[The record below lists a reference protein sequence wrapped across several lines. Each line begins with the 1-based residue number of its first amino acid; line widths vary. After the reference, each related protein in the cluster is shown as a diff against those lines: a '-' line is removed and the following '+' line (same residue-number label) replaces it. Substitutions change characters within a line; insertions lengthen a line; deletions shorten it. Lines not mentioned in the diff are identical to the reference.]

1 MAIGDRLEFE
11 LSQFLD
17 APPRGRS
24 NYYGTTM
31 LYVVGVGLVPWETR
45 GVFGD
50 PSTEREDSYPI
61 PNQGWLGGGTTIH
74 RAYSGEPENHF
85 MQMAGNLADIH
96 GQAFVLGRRIHH
108 TDMLDGS
115 HDESPDNPTFG
126 ALSGNLGPRYVNRS
140 CDSCH
145 QRNGRALP
153 PAVGEPLTQHV
164 VKVSTLDGA
173 PHPIVQSSAR
183 TH

>member
-1 MAIGDRLEFE
+1 MITTCPSTGNIESGRRMIPSLQAAQRSPLMRDKWRLTPLQAELRFFYRGMNTVAEYYDNGAMTPIDDTHYTRSVSYNPKTNAPLAIGDRLEFE

-74 RAYSGEPENHF
+74 RAILENPKPFH
-85 MQMAGNLADIH
+85 AD
-96 GQAFVLGRRIHH
+96 GW
-108 TDMLDGS
+108 
-115 HDESPDNPTFG
+115 
-126 ALSGNLGPRYVNRS
+126 
-140 CDSCH
+140 
-145 QRNGRALP
+145 
-153 PAVGEPLTQHV
+153 
-164 VKVSTLDGA
+164 
-173 PHPIVQSSAR
+173 
-183 TH
+183 